1 MNADTAD
8 KTTICHDKICPSIL
22 SRQFQF
28 CPLVRIGPRN
38 FWCSYSVLAPNGSR
52 KGSAH
57 REHTILLSRER
68 VNNRTKR
75 MTEQFTFVSCSH
87 LFYLTRFYL
96 ENCCLQILRNTVMLN
111 SYLGLSALSKIFFM
125 VYIKFDKGGNSLPKH
140 FERTANRGRCL

>member
-1 MNADTAD
+1 MDLKGAGGFTITWSFITLFENMT
-8 KTTICHDKICPSIL
+8 KKGLHTVCLIWKFSTGGRRTTFLPS
-22 SRQFQF
+22 
-28 CPLVRIGPRN
+28 N
-38 FWCSYSVLAPNGSR
+38 TKWCLN
-52 KGSAH
+52 H

-68 VNNRTKR
+68 VNKRTKR